1 MTGFKTAA
9 STAPATP
16 ARRQRGLSY
25 IEVVVATL
33 LLVAALV
40 PAYDALYTGFVGNV
54 VHAAEAAGQQR
65 LRAKME
71 EVLAKPF
78 TALYATTYAS
88 GGNSPT
94 AVVAN
99 LSDPVGPDRRV
110 VNLYRVDGAVASTA
124 DTGLLRI
131 VVSYESGGPTLETLK
146 GRWW

>member
-1 MTGFKTAA
+1 MTGHPTAA
-9 STAPATP
+9 HPLRAAP
-16 ARRQRGLSY
+16 ARRQRGLTY
-25 IEVVVATL
+25 VEVVVATL

-40 PAYDALYTGFVGNV
+40 PAYDALYAGFVGNA

-65 LRAKME
+65 LRGKME

-94 AVVAN
+94 AIVAN

-110 VNLYRVDGAVASTA
+110 VNLYRVDGAAASAA

-131 VVSYESGGPTLETLK
+131 VVSYEAGGPTLETLK